1 MYSFREPR
9 PNVLESDEEE
19 ISSPSPNPSD
29 YDLELLSQSKNPLDP
44 ETPPQPTYQTF
55 VPPEM
60 LIPTEMENTG
70 NPFGSRNSRQTQ
82 APTATSA
89 TTSGNLGKSDIAIC
103 RS

>member
-9 PNVLESDEEE
+9 PNVPESGEEE

-44 ETPPQPTYQTF
+44 ETPPQPTFQTF

-60 LIPTEMENTG
+60 SVLAETENTG
-70 NPFGSRNSRQTQ
+70 NPFGSRSSRQTQ
-82 APTATSA
+82 PPTATSA
-89 TTSGNLGKSDIAIC
+89 TTKK
-103 RS
+103 